1 LNEGEPAL
9 TQEHTAQQI
18 WEMILNEC
26 TRRLSQQT
34 ISTWLNPSR
43 AVSMLESGLTVEL
56 KNKFTAYYVEQ
67 NYQKT
72 LNDVAVGILSRP
84 FEVSFVFK
92 DDGHDQIDLWSF
104 AASEEPSGGG
114 QPRESGN
121 GKKNTGRVTEKG
133 DSRLVGMLNPR
144 YTFEDFVAGR
154 NSQFAHAAALSVAE
168 APSSRYNPLFI
179 YGGVG
184 LGKTH
189 IMQAIGHRLLA
200 TSKDR
205 NLRICYISAEEFLN
219 DLILAIKSGTTM
231 EFRNRY
237 RSMDVLLMDDIE
249 FLSRKEGTQE
259 EFFHTFNA
267 LYENQKQIVMTSDRP
282 PREINHL
289 EERLR
294 SRFQWGLVADIQP
307 PELETRIA
315 ILRKKSELNRLLIPQ
330 NVLEFI
336 AENITS
342 NVRLLEGSLH
352 YLKHYSDTQKSAINL
367 DLAGRVL
374 KNIFEQE
381 ASYISLESIFK
392 VVSDEFGVNESAILS
407 SKRTKSFVEPR
418 QVAMFLCSKLTKMS
432 TTEIAEK
439 FRRKD
444 HTTVLHAC
452 RKISQ
457 RLEQDHDFR
466 ERIDSLIVRLRDR
479 KCM

>member
-1 LNEGEPAL
+1 L

-26 TRRLSQQT
+26 AKCMSQQT

-43 AVSMLESGLTVEL
+43 AVSLVESGLTVEL
-56 KNKFTAYYVEQ
+56 KNKFSAYYVEQ

-72 LNDVAVGILSRP
+72 LNDVAVGLLERP
-84 FEVSFVFK
+84 FEVSFIFK
-92 DDGHDQIDLWSF
+92 DQEKDQIDLWSF
-104 AASEEPSGGG
+104 AEDNEP
-114 QPRESGN
+114 GN
-121 GKKNTGRVTEKG
+121 GGAPESRSAGGKKKAGGCVDGKA
-133 DSRLVGMLNPR
+133 DSRLIGCLNPR
-144 YTFEDFVAGR
+144 YTFEDFVVGK
-154 NSQFAHAAALSVAE
+154 NNQFANAAALSVAE
-168 APSSRYNPLFI
+168 APSARYNPLFI

-189 IMQAIGHRLLA
+189 IMQAIGHSLLKS
-200 TSKDR
+200 SKYK

-219 DLILAIKSGTTM
+219 ELIAAIKSGATM

-249 FLSRKEGTQE
+249 FLSKKEGTQE

-267 LYENQKQIVMTSDRP
+267 LYESQKQIVMTSDRP
-282 PREINHL
+282 PREIHHL

-294 SRFQWGLVADIQP
+294 SRFQWGLVADIQA
-307 PELETRIA
+307 PEFETRIA
-315 ILRKKSELNRLLIPQ
+315 ILRKKSEFSRLLIPQ

-352 YLKHYSDTQKSAINL
+352 YLKHYSDIQKSTINL
-367 DLAGRVL
+367 DLAERVL

-381 ASYISLESIFK
+381 TSHIGLESIFK
-392 VVSDEFGVNESAILS
+392 VVSNEFGVGESALVS
-407 SKRTKSFVEPR
+407 AKRTKSFVEPR

-452 RKISQ
+452 RKIGQ
-457 RLEQDHDFR
+457 RLECDQDFR
-466 ERIDSLIVRLRDR
+466 ERVDSLTVRLRDR
-479 KCM
+479 KSV